1 MLTEEKKNTTF
12 SKHSKYQVKKKFK
25 KRVQTEAGSWHF
37 NKSTKKNSK
46 SSITVQKLC

>member
-12 SKHSKYQVKKKFK
+12 SKHQKFK